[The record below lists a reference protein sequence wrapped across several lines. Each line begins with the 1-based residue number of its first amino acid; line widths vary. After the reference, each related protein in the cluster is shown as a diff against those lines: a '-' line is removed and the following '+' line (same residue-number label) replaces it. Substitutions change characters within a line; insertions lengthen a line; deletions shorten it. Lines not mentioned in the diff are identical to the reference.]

1 MTIFNLNFDFIN
13 YDSDDE
19 TSSFFL
25 IKKDEIAS
33 EKGYFSDDTEVEKYC
48 PDTNDIKP
56 AKRAKRICQC
66 CNKPLKIIGIL
77 RKNGSNNYEDYKE
90 RKYHKKCYKKIISEM
105 FK

>member
-1 MTIFNLNFDFIN
+1 MSIFNLNFDFMN
-13 YDSDDE
+13 YDTD
-19 TSSFFL
+19 
-25 IKKDEIAS
+25 
-33 EKGYFSDDTEVEKYC
+33 DDTEVEKYC

-56 AKRAKRICQC
+56 AKREKRICQH

-105 FK
+105 FNK

>member
-13 YDSDDE
+13 YDSD
-19 TSSFFL
+19 
-25 IKKDEIAS
+25 
-33 EKGYFSDDTEVEKYC
+33 DDTEVEKYC

-66 CNKPLKIIGIL
+66 CNKPLKIIGVL

-105 FK
+105 FNNK